1 MGDFWV
7 FGYGSLI
14 WRPGFCACRARRAR
28 LHGYR
33 RSLCVYSFVHRGTRE
48 RPGLVLGLDRG
59 GSCVGL
65 AFRVPGDLRD
75 EVIAY
80 LRERELVTMSIS
92 SACSRFASTAARR
105 ETVDAVAYI
114 VDRQHEQYAG
124 ALDAADAARVVRGAV
139 GQSGNNEDYV
149 LSTLE
154 HLEALGI
161 RDHWLEDVARQ
172 VAPDLRRHREDLL
185 SQNRRGPGCWRRQLE
200 RRQPMKS
207 ADRNMEIRVAEDVD
221 NPAQD
226 RAVGFDRWR
235 EEVAIDVGLD
245 LKAAQQN
252 V

>member
-14 WRPGFCACRARRAR
+14 WRPGFAHVETRRAR

-59 GSCVGL
+59 GSCIGL

-80 LRERELVTMSIS
+80 LRQRELVTSVYLERVLRVRLDGGGNG
-92 SACSRFASTAARR
+92 AG
-105 ETVDAVAYI
+105 ETVEAVAYV
-114 VDRQHEQYAG
+114 VDRVHEQYAG
-124 ALDAADAARVVRGAV
+124 ALDAADAASVVCGAV
-139 GQSGNNEDYV
+139 GRSGKNEDYV

-161 RDHWLEDVARQ
+161 SDHWLEEVARQ
-172 VAPDLRRHREDLL
+172 VAPL
-185 SQNRRGPGCWRRQLE
+185 
-200 RRQPMKS
+200 
-207 ADRNMEIRVAEDVD
+207 
-221 NPAQD
+221 
-226 RAVGFDRWR
+226 
-235 EEVAIDVGLD
+235 
-245 LKAAQQN
+245 
-252 V
+252 